1 MAKKNRLLLKWSKMT
16 FYGVSG
22 RKLPKNIALQC
33 LELIDLNFIPRN
45 GFGFFFARNS
55 KIFSENIEMRLKM
68 DCKNYVLRSHTFL
81 KRGISSVCLLSCF
94 LSMTFQIY
102 SFCLCFFIEYF
113 DWNDAYKLWNH
124 KNDAFEHSQLK
135 WSQHSASRS
144 GDVVTLNA
152 CDVCVCALA
161 FVPMFSFSTT
171 FYSSS
176 NVQVVLVLMKPFDCT
191 CLNKVCVWKCE
202 RLYSIAV
209 ERKNLIVL
217 MTQPLMLSSSL
228 LPFSIN
234 SQWSNE
240 MSNFSCSPLQW
251 IVWIDK
257 HSDMIVIARNWLVDG
272 RILFCY
278 WKQRKSS
285 FKLHS
290 FVFFPLNLCAQME
303 HTTQQ
308 YNITSYYKVT
318 LSNISRWAQ
327 TAEKKLRRSRTRRIA
342 IFNRKCDSLHAPIYL
357 WAWDRARVWNNKNF
371 RQSHDNFLPS
381 SFGATKLNEL
391 YTFKQKLS
399 VYIEFINCDCS
410 WYFWRVRKWHTHTHA
425 QKRKKIWF
433 KTWILL
439 NCQLFIEICFS
450 L

>member
-1 MAKKNRLLLKWSKMT
+1 MIKNDFLWSFRAKIAQKYRIAVPGAHRSQFYSKKW
-16 FYGVSG
+16 FW
-22 RKLPKNIALQC
+22 
-33 LELIDLNFIPRN
+33 
-45 GFGFFFARNS
+45 FFFARNS

-161 FVPMFSFSTT
+161 FVSMFSFSTT

-327 TAEKKLRRSRTRRIA
+327 TAEKKT
-342 IFNRKCDSLHAPIYL
+342 
-357 WAWDRARVWNNKNF
+357 
-371 RQSHDNFLPS
+371 S
-381 SFGATKLNEL
+381 SITN
-391 YTFKQKLS
+391 T
-399 VYIEFINCDCS
+399 
-410 WYFWRVRKWHTHTHA
+410 
-425 QKRKKIWF
+425 
-433 KTWILL
+433 
-439 NCQLFIEICFS
+439 
-450 L
+450 